1 MSSFTERG
9 QGLHNFLHFLGD
21 KENQI
26 HMEGYQV
33 SAQCMALV
41 RDNCLLPT
49 KDAPELGYVRES
61 TDKQYVPDVFYKV
74 SQRTNLSL
82 FSFIIL
88 HSITSLSEDFSVCLQ
103 LNFSFVV
110 GWRRQSFLLVSVSS
124 RRGEK
129 LLHREKFVFQPDINL
144 HFFGFSLESFF
155 SLFFNNRIEKLRAAV
170 HNRA

>member
-1 MSSFTERG
+1 MRRIHRRKLTQLST
-9 QGLHNFLHFLGD
+9 GD

-74 SQRTNLSL
+74 SQNENASRTFFLSL
-82 FSFIIL
+82 FFSFI
-88 HSITSLSEDFSVCLQ
+88 
-103 LNFSFVV
+103 
-110 GWRRQSFLLVSVSS
+110 
-124 RRGEK
+124 
-129 LLHREKFVFQPDINL
+129 
-144 HFFGFSLESFF
+144 SFF
-155 SLFFNNRIEKLRAAV
+155 FFIFLV
-170 HNRA
+170 QLHHI